1 MATVAILGRPNVG
14 KSTLFNRLVGK
25 RLALVD
31 DQPGVTRDR
40 REAPAHLGDL
50 EFTAI
55 DTAGLEEA
63 DPESLAGRMSE
74 ASERA
79 AEAADLVLL
88 VVDARAGI
96 TPTDR
101 HFVQRLRRLG
111 KAVVLVANKCEHAG
125 SAATALAE
133 AWGLGLGEAVAI
145 SAEHGEGMSELRDA
159 IAPHLPDREPGG
171 EAPEPEAEG
180 ERKSGPLRLA
190 VVGRPNVG
198 KSTLVNALIGAE
210 RMLTGPEAGITRD
223 AISVDWVHKGR
234 KVRLVDTAGLRKRAK
249 VEGKLEHLSV
259 GDTLRTIRFA
269 EVVVLVIDAVEML
282 ERQDLQIARL
292 VIEEGRALVLA
303 VNKWDMV
310 EDRAA
315 TLKLLQRR
323 IDLSL
328 PQVKGLPVVTVSAI
342 NRKRVDAVIDAAFA
356 VHAVWNKRVATPPLN
371 RWLKAMIETHS
382 PPLVQGRRLKPRYIA
397 QTGIRPPS
405 FTLFL
410 NKAASLPDD
419 YQRYLVNE
427 IRRRFDLP
435 GTPIRLSP
443 RQGDNPYADRKKK

>member
-1 MATVAILGRPNVG
+1 MFTVAILGRPNVG

-31 DQPGVTRDR
+31 DQPGGTRDR
-40 REAPAHLGDL
+40 REATARLGDL

-63 DPESLAGRMSE
+63 DPDSLAGRMSE

-79 AEAADLVLL
+79 AETADLVLL
-88 VVDARAGI
+88 LVDARAGI
-96 TPTDR
+96 TPTDK
-101 HFVQRLRRLG
+101 HFVQRLRKLG
-111 KAVVLVANKCEHAG
+111 KTAVLVANKCEHAG

-133 AWGLGLGEAVAI
+133 AWGLGLGEAVEV
-145 SAEHGEGMSELRDA
+145 SAEHGLGMSELRDA
-159 IAPHLPDREPGG
+159 IAPHMPESGG
-171 EAPEPEAEG
+171 AELEEKTDA

-190 VVGRPNVG
+190 IVGRPNVG
-198 KSTLVNALIGAE
+198 KSTLVNALLGAE

-223 AISVDWVHKGR
+223 AISVDWVHHGR
-234 KVRLVDTAGLRKRAK
+234 KIRLVDTAGLRKRAK
-249 VEGKLEHLSV
+249 VQGKLEHLSV
-259 GDTLRTIRFA
+259 GDTLHTIRFA

-282 ERQDLQIARL
+282 ERQDLQIARM

-315 TLKLLQRR
+315 TLKILHRR
-323 IDLSL
+323 IELSL
-328 PQVKGLPVVTVSAI
+328 PLVKELPVVTISAI
-342 NRKRVDAVIDAAFA
+342 NRKRLDALIDAAFA
-356 VHAVWNKRVATPPLN
+356 VHAVWNKRVATPALN
-371 RWLKAMIETHS
+371 RWLKAMIESHS

-410 NKAASLPDD
+410 NKAAALPDD

-427 IRRRFDLP
+427 IRRHFDMP

-443 RQGDNPYADRKKK
+443 RQGDNPYAGKKRK

>member
-1 MATVAILGRPNVG
+1 MAFTVAILGRPNVG

-40 REAPAHLGDL
+40 REAPARLGDL
-50 EFTAI
+50 EFTVI

-63 DPESLAGRMSE
+63 PKGSLAGRMSD

-79 AEAADLVLL
+79 AVDADLVLL
-88 VVDARAGI
+88 LIDARAGV

-101 HFVQRLRRLG
+101 HFAKELRKLG
-111 KAVVLVANKCEHAG
+111 KKAVLVANKCEHAR
-125 SAATALAE
+125 SAAPALAE
-133 AWGLGLGEAVAI
+133 AWGLGLGEAVAV
-145 SAEHGEGMSELRDA
+145 SAEHGEGMAELRDA
-159 IAPHLPDREPGG
+159 IAPHFTETGDQ
-171 EAPEPEAEG
+171 APEPAEQP
-180 ERKSGPLRLA
+180 RPLKLA
-190 VVGRPNVG
+190 IVGRPNVG

-223 AISVDWVHKGR
+223 SISVDWVHKGR
-234 KVRLVDTAGLRKRAK
+234 NVRLVDTAGLRKRAK
-249 VEGKLEHLSV
+249 VEGKLERLSV
-259 GDTLRTIRFA
+259 GDTLHTIRFA
-269 EVVVLVIDAVEML
+269 EVVVLVIDAIDML

-292 VIEEGRALVLA
+292 VVEEGRALVLA

-310 EDRAA
+310 GDRAA
-315 TLKLLQRR
+315 TLKILQRR
-323 IDLSL
+323 IELSL
-328 PQVKGLPVVTVSAI
+328 PQVKGLPVVTISAM
-342 NRKRVDAVIDAAFA
+342 NRQRLDALIEAAFA
-356 VHAVWNKRVATPPLN
+356 VHAVWNKRVGTPALN

-410 NKAASLPDD
+410 NKAAALPDD

-427 IRRRFDLP
+427 IRRHFDMP

-443 RQGDNPYADRKKK
+443 RQGDNPYAGKKK